1 MKTSAVL
8 TAVLGLPLLASAA
21 ICNNNCGRAVAGS
34 ARVNPPFSVRQSQ
47 CAAFVSTTVTVTP
60 GAVTVTANPV
70 GARNVHGPRQAS
82 APVITGTVPAYASSC
97 ADATA
102 YWSACQCFSGISAT
116 TVTVTAATPVVTVT
130 ADVPSSTSPALSST
144 EVSSEPSTTEAF
156 TTETS
161 TSDITSTTDFPSE
174 SSTSEPATETSTS
187 SEEPSS
193 TTTTIGST
201 CTPSA
206 VLPNPTTIITVGDD
220 QFTSI
225 TLPFP
230 ITVFNSS
237 ESTVFVSIN
246 GRLSLFSSTTTYV
259 NNPLPDTSIPAVS
272 VLAFYDDL
280 IIDPIQGNSVAYQV
294 FGSAGN
300 RTVTFEWI
308 TGRYGVPGQFYHLT
322 TAFEEAAPGIIDFR
336 YYSTS
341 DKGFSATIGAQ
352 NLLDGGQSFVQYSY
366 NTANA
371 VPDRSFVRLDTT
383 GSGTFTSGSF
393 ETTIC

>member
-8 TAVLGLPLLASAA
+8 AAVLGLPLLASAA

-60 GAVTVTANPV
+60 GAVTVTANAV

-144 EVSSEPSTTEAF
+144 EVSSEPSTTEAS

-187 SEEPSS
+187 SEKPSS

-246 GRLSLFSSTTTYV
+246 GRLSLFSGTTTYV

-280 IIDPIQGNSVAYQV
+280 IIVPTDGNSVAYQV

-308 TGRYGVPGQFYHLT
+308 TGLFGVSGQFYHF
-322 TAFEEAAPGIIDFR
+322 TATFEEAAPGIINFR

-341 DKGFSATIGAQ
+341 DKGSSATIGAQ
-352 NLLDGGQSFVQYSY
+352 NLLDGGQLFVQYSY
-366 NTANA
+366 NTVNA
-371 VPDRSFVRLDTT
+371 IPDRSFVRLDTT

-393 ETTIC
+393 ETTVC